1 MLSTL
6 DLQAWAGQMSK
17 SGMFSPGA
25 LGKAFYEIRP
35 MVLVQFTPE
44 ASLTSMMDVMHVSLV
59 TVVVT
64 QEVWIPWKH

>member
-1 MLSTL
+1 
-6 DLQAWAGQMSK
+6 
-17 SGMFSPGA
+17 MFSPGA